1 MMLGTFLNVLPDDSL
16 ICIKKTGDDIPI
28 FMGRVDSYWRNY
40 AKLRHVFK
48 RVVKVIPYENN
59 GTDITIYI
67 FSLQSLLYLVVRR
80 IAVKAREEQSD
91 GIHFNRSR

>member
-1 MMLGTFLNVLPDDSL
+1 MMFETFLNVLPEDSL

-40 AKLRHVFK
+40 AKLRHVFQ
-48 RVVKVIPYENN
+48 RVMKIVPYENN

-67 FSLQSLLYLVVRR
+67 FSLQSLLYLGVRR
-80 IAVKAREEQSD
+80 IVAKAREE
-91 GIHFNRSR
+91 

>member
-1 MMLGTFLNVLPDDSL
+1 MMLETFLNVLPEDSL

-48 RVVKVIPYENN
+48 RVVKVIPHKNN

-67 FSLQSLLYLVVRR
+67 FSLQSLLCLAVRR
-80 IAVKAREEQSD
+80 IVAKTREA
-91 GIHFNRSR
+91 

>member
-1 MMLGTFLNVLPDDSL
+1 MMFETFLNVLPEDSL

-48 RVVKVIPYENN
+48 RVVKVIPHKNN

-67 FSLQSLLYLVVRR
+67 FSLQSLLCLAVRR
-80 IAVKAREEQSD
+80 IVAKTREA
-91 GIHFNRSR
+91 

>member
-1 MMLGTFLNVLPDDSL
+1 MLETFLNVLPEASL
-16 ICIKKTGDDIPI
+16 ICIKKTGDVIPI

-48 RVVKVIPYENN
+48 RVMKIVPYENN

-67 FSLQSLLYLVVRR
+67 FSLRSLLYLGVKR
-80 IAVKAREEQSD
+80 IIARVGED
-91 GIHFNRSR
+91 

>member
-1 MMLGTFLNVLPDDSL
+1 MMFETFLNVLPEDSL
-16 ICIKKTGDDIPI
+16 ICIKKTSDDIPI

-48 RVVKVIPYENN
+48 RVMKIVPYENN

-67 FSLQSLLYLVVRR
+67 FSLQSLLYRRVRKIIMR
-80 IAVKAREEQSD
+80 ATE
-91 GIHFNRSR
+91 GCNNG

>member
-1 MMLGTFLNVLPDDSL
+1 MMFETFLNVLPEDSL
-16 ICIKKTGDDIPI
+16 ICIKKTGEDIPI

-48 RVVKVIPYENN
+48 RVVNIVPYENN

-67 FSLQSLLYLVVRR
+67 FSLQSLLCLAVRR
-80 IAVKAREEQSD
+80 IVAKTREA
-91 GIHFNRSR
+91 

>member
-1 MMLGTFLNVLPDDSL
+1 MMLKTFLNVSPEDSL

-40 AKLRHVFK
+40 ATLCQVFK
-48 RVVKVIPYENN
+48 RIVKIVPCENN

-67 FSLQSLLYLVVRR
+67 FSLRSLLYLGVKR
-80 IAVKAREEQSD
+80 IIARVGED
-91 GIHFNRSR
+91 

>member
-1 MMLGTFLNVLPDDSL
+1 MMFETFLNVLPEDSL

-40 AKLRHVFK
+40 AKLRHVFQ
-48 RVVKVIPYENN
+48 RVMKIVPYENN

-67 FSLQSLLYLVVRR
+67 FSLQSLLYLGVRR
-80 IAVKAREEQSD
+80 IAAKAREE
-91 GIHFNRSR
+91 

>member
-1 MMLGTFLNVLPDDSL
+1 MMFETFLNVLPEDSL

-48 RVVKVIPYENN
+48 SIVKVIPHEDN

-67 FSLQSLLYLVVRR
+67 FSLRSLLYLGVRR
-80 IAVKAREEQSD
+80 IAAKAREE
-91 GIHFNRSR
+91 

>member
-1 MMLGTFLNVLPDDSL
+1 MMLKTFLNVLPEDSL

-40 AKLRHVFK
+40 ATLCQVFK
-48 RVVKVIPYENN
+48 RIVKIVPCENN

-67 FSLQSLLYLVVRR
+67 FSLRSLLYLGVKR
-80 IAVKAREEQSD
+80 IIARVGED
-91 GIHFNRSR
+91 